1 VELRVNS
8 SFQHFEE
15 IIDHEPARNITK
27 IGRINMKFDTGDS
40 VIIVLRD
47 PREKLLGVLDEINA
61 AGITMRGID
70 LSYYDDW
77 VQSIVKDEPY
87 LPMNDYFLPMWR
99 VERVMRDESSGEV
112 GSMAEQFEKRTGKR
126 LDEF

>member
-1 VELRVNS
+1 
-8 SFQHFEE
+8 
-15 IIDHEPARNITK
+15 
-27 IGRINMKFDTGDS
+27 MKFDTGDS

-99 VERVMRDESSGEV
+99 VERVMRDESSGEI